1 MEPFE
6 STGWKK
12 KIKKVFLRRQKMTN
26 VPQGN
31 RIALE
36 NDMKAVKIHECLKR
50 WVRLKECHFE
60 KRNGMSR
67 SVYSAVPN
75 VELS

>member
-1 MEPFE
+1 
-6 STGWKK
+6 
-12 KIKKVFLRRQKMTN
+12 MTN